1 VTRIVIAAASA
12 VVRAGLEALL
22 SATPGWEVAGSFAD
36 ASHVESLRPDVLVA
50 ALPLGALPVV
60 LNAAA
65 NGAPTA
71 APAIVLLTSEG
82 QPEWT
87 ADALRSGVRALLP
100 RDAPAPA
107 ILAAVEA
114 AANGLAVIDPQELEG
129 LLGSPIPAEAADTG
143 GAPLTPRELEVLRMM
158 ADGAANKEIAWKLAI
173 SEHTVKFH
181 VASVMG
187 KLNASSR
194 TEAVTRGLRRGL
206 ILM

>member
-1 VTRIVIAAASA
+1 MRIAIAAASA

-36 ASHVESLRPDVLVA
+36 ASHIEALRPDVLVA
-50 ALPLGALPVV
+50 ALPISELP
-60 LNAAA
+60 AAI
-65 NGAPTA
+65 
-71 APAIVLLTSEG
+71 PAIVLLTSEG

-87 ADALRSGVRALLP
+87 VAALRLGVRALLP
-100 RDAPAPA
+100 RDAPAAA

-129 LLGSPIPAEAADTG
+129 LLGPAEPIEAADEG
-143 GAPLTPRELEVLRMM
+143 GAALTPRETEVLRMM

-173 SEHTVKFH
+173 SEHTAKFH

>member
-1 VTRIVIAAASA
+1 
-12 VVRAGLEALL
+12 
-22 SATPGWEVAGSFAD
+22 
-36 ASHVESLRPDVLVA
+36 
-50 ALPLGALPVV
+50 
-60 LNAAA
+60 
-65 NGAPTA
+65 
-71 APAIVLLTSEG
+71 
-82 QPEWT
+82 
-87 ADALRSGVRALLP
+87 VRALLP
-100 RDAPAPA
+100 RDAPAAA

-129 LLGSPIPAEAADTG
+129 LLGSPVPLDTADTG

>member
-36 ASHVESLRPDVLVA
+36 ASHVDSLRPDVLVA
-50 ALPLGALPVV
+50 ALPLGGLPV
-60 LNAAA
+60 AS
-65 NGAPTA
+65 NGAATAAPAA

-87 ADALRSGVRALLP
+87 AEALRTGVRALLP
-100 RDAPAPA
+100 RDAPAAA

-129 LLGSPIPAEAADTG
+129 LLGAPGPVDAADAG
-143 GAPLTPRELEVLRMM
+143 GAPLTPREMEVLRMM

>member
-1 VTRIVIAAASA
+1 VIRIVIAAPSA

-36 ASHVESLRPDVLVA
+36 ASHVDSLRPDVLVA
-50 ALPLGALPVV
+50 ALPVDGLP
-60 LNAAA
+60 AAVP
-65 NGAPTA
+65 NG

-87 ADALRSGVRALLP
+87 AEALRSGVRALLP
-100 RDAPAPA
+100 RDASAAA

-114 AANGLAVIDPQELEG
+114 AANGLAVIDPQELEE
-129 LLGSPIPAEAADTG
+129 LLGSPVPVDAADTG
-143 GAPLTPRELEVLRMM
+143 GAPLTPRETEVLRMM

>member
-1 VTRIVIAAASA
+1 MTRIVIAAASA

-36 ASHVESLRPDVLVA
+36 ASHVDSLRPDVLVA
-50 ALPLGALPVV
+50 ALPLGALP
-60 LNAAA
+60 AGA
-65 NGAPTA
+65 NGVSAGVN
-71 APAIVLLTSEG
+71 PAIVLLTSEG

-100 RDAPAPA
+100 RDAPAAA

-129 LLGSPIPAEAADTG
+129 LLGSPGPVDAADTG

>member
-1 VTRIVIAAASA
+1 MIRIAIAASSA

-36 ASHVESLRPDVLVA
+36 ASHLDSLRPDVLVA
-50 ALPLGALPVV
+50 ALPVGELPAL
-60 LNAAA
+60 
-65 NGAPTA
+65 
-71 APAIVLLTSEG
+71 PAIVLLTSEG

-100 RDAPAPA
+100 RDAPAAA
-107 ILAAVEA
+107 IVAAVEA

-129 LLGSPIPAEAADTG
+129 LLGSPAPVEAADNG
-143 GAPLTPRELEVLRMM
+143 GAPLTAREMEVLRMM

>member
-1 VTRIVIAAASA
+1 VIRLAIAASSA

-22 SATPGWEVAGSFAD
+22 SATPGWEVIASSPD
-36 ASHVESLRPDVLVA
+36 ASHLESLRPDVLVA
-50 ALPLGALPVV
+50 ALPFSELPGAM
-60 LNAAA
+60 
-65 NGAPTA
+65 
-71 APAIVLLTSEG
+71 PAIVLLTSDG

-87 ADALRSGVRALLP
+87 AEAIRSGVRALLP
-100 RDAPAPA
+100 RDAPAAA

-114 AANGLAVIDPQELEG
+114 AANGLAVIDPQELES
-129 LLGSPIPAEAADTG
+129 LLGSPAPVEAADNG
-143 GAPLTPRELEVLRMM
+143 GAPLTPREMEVLRMM

-181 VASVMG
+181 VASVMS
-187 KLNASSR
+187 KLHASSR

>member
-1 VTRIVIAAASA
+1 VTRIVIAAPSA

-22 SATPGWEVAGSFAD
+22 SGTPGWEVAGSFAD
-36 ASHVESLRPDVLVA
+36 ASHVDSLRPDVLVA
-50 ALPLGALPVV
+50 ALPVSALHVV
-60 LNAAA
+60 PNV
-65 NGAPTA
+65 

-87 ADALRSGVRALLP
+87 AEALRSGVRALLP
-100 RDAPAPA
+100 RDAPAAA

-129 LLGSPIPAEAADTG
+129 LLGSPGPAVDAADTG
-143 GAPLTPRELEVLRMM
+143 TAPLTPRELEVLRMM

>member
-1 VTRIVIAAASA
+1 VTRIAIVAPSP

-22 SATPGWEVAGSFAD
+22 ATTPGWEVAGSFAD
-36 ASHVESLRPDVLVA
+36 AAHVDSLTLDVLVA
-50 ALPLGALPVV
+50 ALPVSGLPAL
-60 LNAAA
+60 
-65 NGAPTA
+65 A
-71 APAIVLLTSEG
+71 APIVLLTSEG

-87 ADALRSGVRALLP
+87 AEALRSGVRALLP
-100 RDAPAPA
+100 RDASAAA

-114 AANGLAVIDPQELEG
+114 AANGLAVIDPQELEE
-129 LLGSPIPAEAADTG
+129 LLGSPVPTDATDTDG
-143 GAPLTPRELEVLRMM
+143 VALTPRETEVLRMM

-173 SEHTVKFH
+173 SDHTVKFH

>member
-1 VTRIVIAAASA
+1 VTRIAIAAPSA
-12 VVRAGLEALL
+12 VIRAGLEALL
-22 SATPGWEVAGSFAD
+22 AATPGWEVAGSFAD
-36 ASHVESLRPDVLVA
+36 ASSLDSLQLDVLVA
-50 ALPLGALPVV
+50 AVPVSELRVVSGAV
-60 LNAAA
+60 
-65 NGAPTA
+65 
-71 APAIVLLTSEG
+71 PAIVLLTSEG

-100 RDAPAPA
+100 RDAPAAA

-114 AANGLAVIDPQELEG
+114 AASGLAVIDPQELEG
-129 LLGSPIPAEAADTG
+129 LLGSTGVTEPTDSGRAA
-143 GAPLTPRELEVLRMM
+143 LTPRETEVLRMM